1 LSNPKEQVIAEIENA
16 QAALEAALED
26 LEKLPAFD
34 PGTAAYTAH
43 ALSNYLQVT
52 GATVL
57 LLINALENHPD
68 PQVRAWLEGLQHATN
83 LMTHTVTQL
92 MQVSEPTDTPLR
104 HDSVDLSMM
113 LWRAVAFYQRIA
125 DRKQIQLR
133 IEGSEDVPSILADR
147 VAVAAVLDN
156 LLSNAI
162 KYSAPGKV
170 VWVWLTPEPNHLVCA
185 VQDQGPGL
193 KPEDQSRLFQRG
205 ARLDPRP
212 TGNEPST
219 GYGLAVAKDLIDKM
233 GGEIWCESRFG
244 EGSTFAFRLPLA
256 STRP

>member
-1 LSNPKEQVIAEIENA
+1 LPNPKQQVIAEIENA
-16 QAALEAALED
+16 RSALEAALED

-34 PGTAAYTAH
+34 PGTAVYTAH
-43 ALSNYLQVT
+43 ALTNYLQVS
-52 GATVL
+52 GATVHL
-57 LLINALENHPD
+57 LMNALENHPD

-92 MQVSEPTDTPLR
+92 MQVSEPTEAPLR

-133 IEGSEDVPSILADR
+133 IEGGETVPSVLADR

-162 KYSAPGKV
+162 KYSPPAKV
-170 VWVWLTPEPNHLVCA
+170 VWVWLTVEPGHLVCA
-185 VQDQGPGL
+185 VQDQGPGI
-193 KPEDQSRLFQRG
+193 KPEDQARLFQRG
-205 ARLDPRP
+205 VKLGHQP

-233 GGEIWCESRFG
+233 SGEIWCESRHG

-256 STRP
+256 STKP